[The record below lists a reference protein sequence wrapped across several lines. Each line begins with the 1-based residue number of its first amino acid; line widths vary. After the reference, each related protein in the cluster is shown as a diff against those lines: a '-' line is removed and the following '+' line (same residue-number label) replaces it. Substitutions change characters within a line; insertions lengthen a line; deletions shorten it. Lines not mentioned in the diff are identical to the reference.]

1 MKNNR
6 YPSYDDTAYLGDK
19 GIRMVDKIVS
29 DEMKWIFRDIRKN
42 DFGIDAQLE
51 LVDERK
57 RGTGRLLAAQIK
69 CGNNFF
75 SEENTEGFVF
85 RGDKKHLLY
94 WLEHSLPVILVLCN
108 PETGICYW
116 QEVGSASTIALDV
129 GWKIVVPKVN
139 VLCENS
145 KRQLTQIAG
154 RPQNRDI
161 VEVLLYRFL
170 HEKYIRE
177 IEICSLFE
185 LPRDYN
191 KFAYLAKIK
200 GKMVMIDFHYDFTGK
215 ITVEDA
221 AEIIRW
227 KDYNDRVCGPN
238 PLHIYL
244 VSKSKQALTL
254 SIELKNYLESV
265 NGVVYFRLLYSHLLH
280 LDRTHFVI
288 DELDKNDAP
297 ITFWPND

>member
-19 GIRMVDKIVS
+19 GVRMVDQIVS

-51 LVDERK
+51 LIDERK

-69 CGNNFF
+69 CGTNFF

-94 WLEHSLPVILVLCN
+94 WLEQSLPVILVLCN

-116 QEVGSASTIALDV
+116 QEVSSASTIELDV

-154 RPQNRDI
+154 RPQDRDI
-161 VEVLLYRFL
+161 VEVLLYRLL

-185 LPRDYN
+185 LPRDYH

-200 GKMVMIDFHYDFTGK
+200 GEMVMIDFHYDFTGR
-215 ITVEDA
+215 ITIEDV

-244 VSKSKQALTL
+244 VSKSKRALAL
-254 SIELKNYLESV
+254 SSELKNYLESV
-265 NGVVYFRLLYSHLLH
+265 SGVVYFRLLY
-280 LDRTHFVI
+280 LDRTYFWI